1 MKKRQVVISVVIMLM
16 LLCTSVYATISGNIS
31 LTSSAK
37 DSISAGDEFTVT
49 LSLNNIEGNSG
60 VTSISGYINVNDD
73 VFEKLTV
80 DSIVTNSEGKV
91 EINSNNVLD
100 VYDSNDEEASSADT
114 GITFNSNPVSGNGDY
129 RLVID
134 LENALTSDTDLVT
147 ITFKVKDNVAEGN
160 YEDAISYTLF
170 KIYSG
175 TTDKAD
181 VISQSLDV
189 NIGNEVIPDDP
200 DNNPENVP
208 DNRPENNVD
217 NNIDEGNNI
226 NNNINDNN
234 SNNIQ
239 DDNNNDD
246 KNNSNPIDNNQDQD
260 GLGTNNGE
268 DNTIAPGR
276 LPNTGYKI
284 IILPIIVLLV
294 AGFIFYKKYDK
305 YSKF

>member
-60 VTSISGYINVNDD
+60 VTSISGYINVNENI
-73 VFEKLTV
+73 FEKLTV

-91 EINSNNVLD
+91 EINSKNVLD
-100 VYDSNDEEASSADT
+100 VYDSNDEEASNADT

>member
-60 VTSISGYINVNDD
+60 VTSISGYINVNENI
-73 VFEKLTV
+73 FEKLTV

-100 VYDSNDEEASSADT
+100 VYDSNDEEASNADT

-217 NNIDEGNNI
+217 NNIDEDNNI

-246 KNNSNPIDNNQDQD
+246 KNNSNPIDNNQGQD

>member
-60 VTSISGYINVNDD
+60 VTSISGYINVNENI
-73 VFEKLTV
+73 FEKLTV

-246 KNNSNPIDNNQDQD
+246 KNNSNPIDNNQGQD

>member
-60 VTSISGYINVNDD
+60 VTSISGYINVNDNI
-73 VFEKLTV
+73 FEKLTV

-100 VYDSNDEEASSADT
+100 VYDSNDEEASNADT

-181 VISQSLDV
+181 VISQYLDV

-246 KNNSNPIDNNQDQD
+246 KNNSNPIDNNQGQD

>member
-60 VTSISGYINVNDD
+60 VTSISGYINVNENI
-73 VFEKLTV
+73 FEKLTV

-91 EINSNNVLD
+91 EINSKNVLD

-246 KNNSNPIDNNQDQD
+246 KNNSNPIDNNQGQD

>member
-60 VTSISGYINVNDD
+60 VTSISGYINVNENI
-73 VFEKLTV
+73 FEKLTV

-189 NIGNEVIPDDP
+189 NVGNEVIPEDP

-246 KNNSNPIDNNQDQD
+246 KNNSNPIDNNQGQD

-268 DNTIAPGR
+268 DNTIAPGK

>member
-49 LSLNNIEGNSG
+49 LSLNNIKGNSG
-60 VTSISGYINVNDD
+60 VTSISGYINVNENI
-73 VFEKLTV
+73 FEKLTV

-100 VYDSNDEEASSADT
+100 VYDSDDEEASSADT

>member
-60 VTSISGYINVNDD
+60 VTSISGYINVNDNI
-73 VFEKLTV
+73 FEKLTV

-100 VYDSNDEEASSADT
+100 VYDSNDEEASNADT

-246 KNNSNPIDNNQDQD
+246 KNNSNPIDNNQGQD

>member
-49 LSLNNIEGNSG
+49 LSLNNIKGNSG
-60 VTSISGYINVNDD
+60 VTSISGYINVNENI
-73 VFEKLTV
+73 FEKLTV

-147 ITFKVKDNVAEGN
+147 ITFKVKDNIAEGN

-181 VISQSLDV
+181 VISQSLNV

-200 DNNPENVP
+200 DDNPENVP

-246 KNNSNPIDNNQDQD
+246 KNNSNPIDNNQGQD

>member
-60 VTSISGYINVNDD
+60 VTSISGYINVNENI
-73 VFEKLTV
+73 FEKLTV

-134 LENALTSDTDLVT
+134 LENALTSDTDVVT

-246 KNNSNPIDNNQDQD
+246 KNNSNPIDNNQGQD

>member
-49 LSLNNIEGNSG
+49 LSLNNIKGNSG
-60 VTSISGYINVNDD
+60 VTSISGYINVNENI
-73 VFEKLTV
+73 FEKLTV

-100 VYDSNDEEASSADT
+100 VYDSDDEEASSADT

-147 ITFKVKDNVAEGN
+147 ITFKVKDNIAEGN

-181 VISQSLDV
+181 VISQSLNV

-200 DNNPENVP
+200 DDNPENVP

-246 KNNSNPIDNNQDQD
+246 KNNSNPIDNNQGQD
-260 GLGTNNGE
+260 GLGTHNGE

>member
-49 LSLNNIEGNSG
+49 LSLNNIDGNSG
-60 VTSISGYINVNDD
+60 VTSISGYINVNENI
-73 VFEKLTV
+73 FEKLTV

-100 VYDSNDEEASSADT
+100 VYDSDDEEASSADT

-147 ITFKVKDNVAEGN
+147 ITFKVKDNIAEGN

-181 VISQSLDV
+181 VISQSLNV

-200 DNNPENVP
+200 DDNPENVP

-246 KNNSNPIDNNQDQD
+246 KNNSNPIDNNQGQD
-260 GLGTNNGE
+260 GLGTNNRE

>member
-60 VTSISGYINVNDD
+60 VTSISGYINVNDNI
-73 VFEKLTV
+73 FEKLTV

-246 KNNSNPIDNNQDQD
+246 KNNSNPIDNNQGQD

>member
-1 MKKRQVVISVVIMLM
+1 M
-16 LLCTSVYATISGNIS
+16 
-31 LTSSAK
+31 
-37 DSISAGDEFTVT
+37 
-49 LSLNNIEGNSG
+49 
-60 VTSISGYINVNDD
+60 
-73 VFEKLTV
+73 
-80 DSIVTNSEGKV
+80 
-91 EINSNNVLD
+91 
-100 VYDSNDEEASSADT
+100 
-114 GITFNSNPVSGNGDY
+114 
-129 RLVID
+129 
-134 LENALTSDTDLVT
+134 
-147 ITFKVKDNVAEGN
+147 
-160 YEDAISYTLF
+160 F

-246 KNNSNPIDNNQDQD
+246 KNNSNPIDNNQGQD

>member
-91 EINSNNVLD
+91 EINLNNVLD
-100 VYDSNDEEASSADT
+100 VYDSNDEEASSTDT

>member
-60 VTSISGYINVNDD
+60 VTSISGYINVNENI
-73 VFEKLTV
+73 FEKLTV

-189 NIGNEVIPDDP
+189 NIGNEVIPDDS

>member
-1 MKKRQVVISVVIMLM
+1 MKKRQVVNSVVIMLM

-49 LSLNNIEGNSG
+49 LSLNNIKGNSG
-60 VTSISGYINVNDD
+60 VTSISGYINVNENI
-73 VFEKLTV
+73 FEKLTV

-100 VYDSNDEEASSADT
+100 VYDSDDEEASSAHT

-147 ITFKVKDNVAEGN
+147 ITFKVKDNIAEGN

-181 VISQSLDV
+181 VISQSLNV

-200 DNNPENVP
+200 DDNPENVP

>member
-60 VTSISGYINVNDD
+60 VTSISGYINVNENI
-73 VFEKLTV
+73 FEKLTV

>member
-60 VTSISGYINVNDD
+60 VTSISGYINVNDNI
-73 VFEKLTV
+73 FEKLTV
-80 DSIVTNSEGKV
+80 DNIVTNSEGKV

-189 NIGNEVIPDDP
+189 NVGNEVIPEDP

-246 KNNSNPIDNNQDQD
+246 KNNSNPIDNNQGQD

>member
-60 VTSISGYINVNDD
+60 VTSISGYINVNENI
-73 VFEKLTV
+73 FEKLTV
-80 DSIVTNSEGKV
+80 NSIVTNSEGKV

-100 VYDSNDEEASSADT
+100 VYDSNDEEASSTDT

>member
-49 LSLNNIEGNSG
+49 LSLNNIKGNSG
-60 VTSISGYINVNDD
+60 VTSISGYINVNENI
-73 VFEKLTV
+73 FEKLTV

-100 VYDSNDEEASSADT
+100 VYDSDDEEASSADT

-147 ITFKVKDNVAEGN
+147 ITFKVKDNIAEGN

-181 VISQSLDV
+181 VISQSLNV

-246 KNNSNPIDNNQDQD
+246 KNNSNPIDNNQGQD

>member
-60 VTSISGYINVNDD
+60 VTSISGYINVNENI
-73 VFEKLTV
+73 FEKLTV

-100 VYDSNDEEASSADT
+100 VYDSDDEEASSADT

-246 KNNSNPIDNNQDQD
+246 KNNSNPIDNNQGQD

>member
-49 LSLNNIEGNSG
+49 LSLNNIKGNSG
-60 VTSISGYINVNDD
+60 VTSISGYINVNENI
-73 VFEKLTV
+73 FEKLTV

-100 VYDSNDEEASSADT
+100 VYDSDDEEASSADT

-147 ITFKVKDNVAEGN
+147 ITFKVKDNIAEGN

-181 VISQSLDV
+181 VISQSLNV

-200 DNNPENVP
+200 DDNPENVP

-246 KNNSNPIDNNQDQD
+246 KNNSNPIDNNQGQD

>member
-60 VTSISGYINVNDD
+60 VTSISGYINVNENI
-73 VFEKLTV
+73 FEKLTV

-91 EINSNNVLD
+91 EINSKNVLD

>member
-60 VTSISGYINVNDD
+60 VTSISGYINVNENI
-73 VFEKLTV
+73 FEKLTV

-100 VYDSNDEEASSADT
+100 VYDSDDEEASSADT

-181 VISQSLDV
+181 VISQSLNV

-200 DNNPENVP
+200 DDNPENVP

-246 KNNSNPIDNNQDQD
+246 KNNSNPIDNNQGQD

-294 AGFIFYKKYDK
+294 SCLIFNKKYDK

>member
-189 NIGNEVIPDDP
+189 NVGNEVIPDDP

-246 KNNSNPIDNNQDQD
+246 KNNSNPIDNNQGQD

-276 LPNTGYKI
+276 LPNTGYKF

>member
-60 VTSISGYINVNDD
+60 VTSISGYINVNENI
-73 VFEKLTV
+73 FEKLTV

-189 NIGNEVIPDDP
+189 NVGNEVIPDDP

>member
-49 LSLNNIEGNSG
+49 LSLNNIKGNSG
-60 VTSISGYINVNDD
+60 VTSISGYINVNENI
-73 VFEKLTV
+73 FEKLTV

-100 VYDSNDEEASSADT
+100 VYDSDDEEASSADT

-147 ITFKVKDNVAEGN
+147 ITFKVKDNIAEGN

-189 NIGNEVIPDDP
+189 NIGNEVIPDDS

-246 KNNSNPIDNNQDQD
+246 KNNSNPIDNNQGQD